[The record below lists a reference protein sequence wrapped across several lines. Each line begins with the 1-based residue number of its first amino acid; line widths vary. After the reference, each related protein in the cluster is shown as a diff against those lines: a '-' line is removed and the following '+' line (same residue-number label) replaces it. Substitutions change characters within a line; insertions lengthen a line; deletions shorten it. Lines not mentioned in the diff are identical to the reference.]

1 MWEERVKGAVLG
13 LVTGDALGVPAEFM
27 TREELA
33 QNPVI
38 GMRSGGVHGQ
48 SAGTWSD
55 DSSMALC
62 LLESLTSG
70 LDYEDMMARFLRW
83 ADEGYMTA
91 RGEVFDMG
99 IATRKALAKFAQ
111 GTPPLECGGNGTYD
125 NGNGSLMRILP
136 VALYLH
142 RTMGPEFS
150 DERSAYQ
157 IIHNAS
163 ALTHAHPISL
173 IGCGIYCAVANELL
187 CGGSDPE
194 DIQRGIARAK
204 VMYFGMPE
212 CKPYLKEYRRV
223 DADVL
228 LALPKSEIS
237 GSGYVVHTLEA
248 ALWCLLHTDSCRS
261 CLLEAVNLGEDTDTV
276 GAVAGGL
283 AGIRYGLAGI
293 PEEWLSVIAKQKEI
307 ETLCERFAASPF
319 TVESPPP
326 IYGEAPP

>member
-1 MWEERVKGAVLG
+1 MMWEEMVKGAVLG
-13 LVTGDALGVPAEFM
+13 LVVGDALGVPAEFM

-33 QNPVI
+33 QDPVA
-38 GMRSGGVHGQ
+38 GMRSGGAHGQ
-48 SAGTWSD
+48 PAGTWSD

-62 LLESLTSG
+62 LLESLTGG
-70 LDYEDMMARFLRW
+70 LDYGDMMARFLRW

-99 IATRKALAKFAQ
+99 IATRKALTKFAQ
-111 GTPPLECGGNGTYD
+111 GAPPLECDGSGIYD

-142 RTMGPEFS
+142 RAVGPEFS
-150 DERSAYQ
+150 NEPKAYE

-187 CGGSDPE
+187 CGGDGSE
-194 DIQRGIARAK
+194 AVQRGIARAK
-204 VMYFGMPE
+204 VMYFGMPA
-212 CKPYLKEYRRV
+212 CKPYLKDYQRV

-228 LALPKSEIS
+228 QALPKSEVS

-283 AGIRYGLAGI
+283 AGIRYGLTGV

-307 ETLCERFAASPF
+307 EALCERFAANTF
-319 TVESPPP
+319 
-326 IYGEAPP
+326 

>member
-1 MWEERVKGAVLG
+1 MWEETVKGAVLG

-33 QNPVI
+33 QDPVT
-38 GMRSGGVHGQ
+38 GMRSGGAHGQ
-48 SAGTWSD
+48 PAGTWSD

-62 LLESLTSG
+62 LLESLTRG

-91 RGEVFDMG
+91 RGEVFDIG
-99 IATRKALAKFAQ
+99 IATRRALVKFAQ
-111 GTPPLECGGNGTYD
+111 GTPPLECGGSGTYD

-142 RTMGPEFS
+142 RTMGPEFP
-150 DERSAYQ
+150 DEPESYR

-187 CGGSDPE
+187 CGEGGPE

-204 VMYFGMPE
+204 ASYFGMPE
-212 CKPYLKEYRRV
+212 YRPYLKEYRRV

-248 ALWCLLHTDSCRS
+248 ALWCLLHTDSYRS
-261 CLLEAVNLGEDTDTV
+261 CLLGAVNLGEDTDTT
-276 GAVAGGL
+276 GTVAGGL

-307 ETLCERFAASPF
+307 ETLCQRFAANAF
-319 TVESPPP
+319 
-326 IYGEAPP
+326 